1 MLLDPGY
8 HFTTPI
14 TVMEDQLFPQSEPQ
28 VILTGDTKRVN
39 SYKLFEGNSNYV
51 VWNLLK
57 SINGEEVKDSDN
69 VILINKPFLSGL
81 DIAERRNLV
90 YPVKTLLNRDKR
102 GTLTSGLYIVLKP
115 IGSAKLTLFFNNAS
129 GEQVKV
135 NVPMSYFLD
144 KSPNYSRHIL
154 KERRKTLESSDLTS
168 ALTLKDVNPSG
179 FWDGKSNYQQEWEE
193 AIDLVAKEAGRSH
206 EIRSVL
212 SFVADVLNDSDFL
225 DAIRSVNDSIVENS
239 KNN

>member
-1 MLLDPGY
+1 
-8 HFTTPI
+8 
-14 TVMEDQLFPQSEPQ
+14 MEDQLFPQSEPQ

-39 SYKLFEGNSNYV
+39 SYKLFDGNSNYV

-115 IGSAKLTLFFNNAS
+115 IGSAKLTLFFNNIS

-168 ALTLKDVNPSG
+168 ALTLKDVNFSG
-179 FWDGKSNYQQEWEE
+179 NWDGKSNYQLEYEE